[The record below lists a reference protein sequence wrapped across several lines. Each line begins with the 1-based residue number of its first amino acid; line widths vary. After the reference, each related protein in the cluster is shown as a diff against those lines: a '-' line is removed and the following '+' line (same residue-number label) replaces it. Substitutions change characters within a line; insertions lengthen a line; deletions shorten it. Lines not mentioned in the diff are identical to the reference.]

1 MATVQKLPSGQWRS
15 RAFHKNTFTG
25 KVARPSF
32 TAATKTEALR
42 MAHEWEA
49 NEERKAIPRNL
60 TVGECIDRYIAVKT
74 SSSSVSTIR
83 GYRKYQKYY
92 FDPIKNHKVADL
104 NDSDIQYFIS
114 KLCEEFSPKTVRNI
128 YGLLRP
134 ALYMFTKKR
143 FVVTLP
149 ALKSLEY
156 NIPTDKVFKE
166 MLRIARPKL
175 RLAIA
180 LAGVGTLRAGEVSGL
195 LYSDVDYEL
204 GGVHVRR
211 DMVQDENGNW
221 ILKDIPKT
229 ITSNRF
235 VPLPPEV
242 MEMIGHGEPD
252 ERVYPSTPKSISRP
266 FRRVCDR
273 VGFVCRF
280 HDLRHYSASIL
291 HAIGVPDQ
299 YIMERAGW
307 KSDKVLK
314 AVYRNTLSDQ
324 SKKFAKKANK
334 HFSALF

>member
-15 RAFHKNTFTG
+15 RAYYKDTLTG
-25 KVARPSF
+25 KTSRPSF

-60 TVGECIDRYIAVKT
+60 TVGECIDRYITVKT
-74 SSSSVSTIR
+74 SASSASTIR

-92 FDPIKNHKVADL
+92 YEMIKNRKVADL
-104 NDSDIQYFIS
+104 TDADIQFFIS
-114 KLCEEFSPKTVRNI
+114 ALCEDHSPKTVRNVFS
-128 YGLLRP
+128 LLSSSV
-134 ALYMFTKKR
+134 YMFAKKR
-143 FVVTLP
+143 FDVSLP
-149 ALKSLEY
+149 AKTPLEY
-156 NIPTDKVFKE
+156 NIPTDKIFKE
-166 MLRIARPKL
+166 MLELARPKL
-175 RLAIA
+175 RLAVA
-180 LAGVGTLRAGEVSGL
+180 LAGVGSLRAGEVSGL
-195 LYSDVDYEL
+195 LYGDVDYEL
-204 GGVHVRR
+204 GGIHVRR

-221 ILKDIPKT
+221 IIKDIPKT

-242 MEMIGHGEPD
+242 MELIGHGEPD

-266 FRRVCDR
+266 FRRLCNR

-280 HDLRHYSASIL
+280 HDLRHYYASIL

-299 YIMERAGW
+299 YIMEYAGW